1 MIRIYKM
8 WDLIPETNT
17 NTANVTSWTD
27 GSVDVVFSF
36 EKDKRATITLT
47 KEAIERIYTASQ
59 EAQQ

>member
-1 MIRIYKM
+1 MISVYKM
-8 WDLIPETNT
+8 WDLILETNI
-17 NTANVTSWTD
+17 NTSEVNSWID